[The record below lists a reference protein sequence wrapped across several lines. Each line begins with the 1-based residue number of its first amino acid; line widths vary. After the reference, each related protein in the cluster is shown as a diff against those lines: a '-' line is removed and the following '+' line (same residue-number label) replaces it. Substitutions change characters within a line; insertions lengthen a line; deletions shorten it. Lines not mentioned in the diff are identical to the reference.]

1 MTVTYYGYKYYFRPC
16 DTKGLTQEELQKL
29 ADDTGTMRYEPNR
42 AWLLIP
48 HVGYGWEVRDWEEE
62 L

>member
-1 MTVTYYGYKYYFRPC
+1 MTVTYYGHKYYFRPC
-16 DTKGLTQEELQKL
+16 DTGGLTQEELQKL

-48 HVGYGWEVRDWEEE
+48 NVGYGLEVR
-62 L
+62 